1 MELQLVLI
9 FVLNFV
15 TILLQTN
22 FFVTRLTQTEIF
34 VTKLIQTEI
43 FVTYAPEIRS
53 VQIESAFTSFV
64 FTMCF
69 APLLFQLRARL
80 DLTHVSGTS
89 CWSGVGSR
97 DLPTGMFPVDMYK
110 CRYHYT
116 VPGGHEHPVEKT
128 LELDIDLFPLLLFSI
143 ITQFVYWFVQA

>member
-1 MELQLVLI
+1 MFKKVIIRYQVPGTRTGRTRLQTLRVAMELQLVLI

-15 TILLQTN
+15 TILIQTN
-22 FFVTRLTQTEIF
+22 FFVTRLIQTEIF

-89 CWSGVGSR
+89 SEIQHKS
-97 DLPTGMFPVDMYK
+97 
-110 CRYHYT
+110 
-116 VPGGHEHPVEKT
+116 
-128 LELDIDLFPLLLFSI
+128 
-143 ITQFVYWFVQA
+143 